1 MERSNEPEKNDYKDK
16 KSKWWIWT
24 LVVVGLV
31 TVLLLVFGNT
41 SILVAD
47 EDQPTTMDPGPM
59 NLGDDEDKTLKEEQE
74 YDPENTDDNRE

>member
-1 MERSNEPEKNDYKDK
+1 MERSNEPEKNDYMEK

-31 TVLLLVFGNT
+31 TVLLLVFGKT

-47 EDQPTTMDPGPM
+47 EDQSKPLNRGSMD
-59 NLGDDEDKTLKEEQE
+59 LGDDEGKTLKEQQE
-74 YDPENTDDNRE
+74 YDPENTDDNKE